1 MHDSALEM
9 EWSLSAV
16 SVNAACAM
24 VTHRNAAAA
33 AAVWSDRQSRT
44 IEAAKLTVASGM
56 MQTELQCH

>member
-1 MHDSALEM
+1 M
-9 EWSLSAV
+9 SAV

-24 VTHRNAAAA
+24 LTHRNAAAVA